1 MKANIVRILS
11 AVGIG
16 AFIGWGISALSQD
29 PTKSLPL
36 GLVAGIESIL
46 LWIGFVGIDF
56 NEYPRSG
63 MMVRTACLLGFIVLL
78 ILNTIYAFCGINTS
92 FYVLNGILLLV
103 FLIIITGAYNTK
115 Q

>member
-16 AFIGWGISALSQD
+16 VLIAWGISALSQD
-29 PTKSLPL
+29 PTNLLPL
-36 GLVAGIESIL
+36 GVVVGIESIL

-63 MMVRTACLLGFIVLL
+63 IMVRNACLLGFIVLL

-92 FYVLNGILLLV
+92 FYVLNGIISLV
-103 FLIIITGAYNTK
+103 LLIIITGAYNTK

>member
-29 PTKSLPL
+29 PTESLPL
-36 GLVAGIESIL
+36 AIVVSVESIL
-46 LWIGFVGIDF
+46 FWIGFVGFDF

-63 MMVRTACLLGFIVLL
+63 MMVRAACLLGFIVLL
-78 ILNTIYAFCGINTS
+78 IFNIVYAFCGINTS
-92 FYVLNGILLLV
+92 FYVLNGIISLI
-103 FLIIITGAYNTK
+103 FLIIITGVYNTK